1 MSGVRL
7 LMGLHAVESAL
18 KHSPERIRRGW
29 LASGKQIARF
39 EGLARQLADLGVDCE
54 RVAKA
59 RLDVM
64 AAGGVH
70 QGILLEMNLAS
81 ELSERALLDALDAG
95 SRHQEQEGRPR
106 VYLALDHV
114 QDPHNLG
121 ACLRTCDAAGV
132 AGVIITR
139 DQSVGLTPTVAKV
152 ASGAA
157 ETVPLYR
164 VTNLVRTIELFKQ
177 YGFWVTGAA
186 GEAREDI
193 YQSGMEGPML
203 LVMGAEGKGIRRL
216 TREHCDSLVSI
227 PMSGS
232 VSSLNL
238 SVATGIILYEI
249 RRRHAL
255 AAQSSVSGM
264 K

>member
-1 MSGVRL
+1 MSDALIRD
-7 LMGLHAVESAL
+7 GLVVFAKRA
-18 KHSPERIRRGW
+18 
-29 LASGKQIARF
+29 
-39 EGLARQLADLGVDCE
+39 CE
-54 RVAKA
+54 TCVLIENEMRRVA
-59 RLDVM
+59 
-64 AAGGVH
+64 G
-70 QGILLEMNLAS
+70 
-81 ELSERALLDALDAG
+81 ERRDFRIV
-95 SRHQEQEGRPR
+95 S
-106 VYLALDHV
+106 
-114 QDPHNLG
+114 QDDPQFP
-121 ACLRTCDAAGV
+121 AGV

-203 LVMGAEGKGIRRL
+203 LVMGAEGKGMRRL
-216 TREHCDSLVSI
+216 TREHCDTLVNI

-238 SVATGIILYEI
+238 SVATGILLFEAV
-249 RRRHAL
+249 RQRGGSR
-255 AAQSSVSGM
+255 AA
-264 K
+264 